1 MLWKIT
7 RVNLKDLKYT
17 QRKLRWSLDQ
27 EVYKEDI
34 IKNGYNPRISII
46 KISNDNRIIDG
57 HHRVHSIV
65 ERGDKSAIV
74 VKMRWSFWVTILW
87 YGLFFLITSP
97 IWIAAQIFIKIKN
110 GIKEN
115 CGRD

>member
-17 QRKLRWSLDQ
+17 QRTFRWTLDQ

-57 HHRVHSIV
+57 HHRVYSIV
-65 ERGDKSAIV
+65 ERGDKSVIV
-74 VKMRWSFWVTILW
+74 IKIRWNFWVTILNSI
-87 YGLFFLITSP
+87 LFFTITSP
-97 IWIAAQIFIKIKN
+97 IWVPLKIFKKIKN

-115 CGRD
+115 S